1 MKKWYTIV
9 AIRDM
14 EVINLCRKEQ
24 ILDENENFSFLGTD
38 EEPSD
43 DVQMTCLKCGY
54 TEMVPDYILDE
65 MSRKKYHFKIK
76 KAVYTLTCQKCF
88 NESAIPSHYLKK

>member
-1 MKKWYTIV
+1 MIL
-9 AIRDM
+9 
-14 EVINLCRKEQ
+14 EVITMSKKKS
-24 ILDENENFSFLGTD
+24 LDKFEDFSFLGTY
-38 EEPSD
+38 EEPSS
-43 DVQMTCLKCGY
+43 DVEMTCLHCGY

-88 NESAIPSHYLKK
+88 KEAAIPSHYLKK

>member
-1 MKKWYTIV
+1 MSKK
-9 AIRDM
+9 
-14 EVINLCRKEQ
+14 NKQ
-24 ILDENENFSFLGTD
+24 LDEFTNFSFIG
-38 EEPSD
+38 EEDYFDSGNSN
-43 DVQMTCLKCGY
+43 VEMTCLRCAY

-88 NESAIPSHYLKK
+88 KESAIPSHYLKK

>member
-1 MKKWYTIV
+1 MSKK
-9 AIRDM
+9 
-14 EVINLCRKEQ
+14 KES
-24 ILDENENFSFLGTD
+24 LDEFEDFSFLGTY
-38 EEPSD
+38 EESSSD
-43 DVQMTCLKCGY
+43 VEMTCLHCGY

-88 NESAIPSHYLKK
+88 KETAIPSYYLKK